1 MTICTREKPLSF
13 VDLQSMLMV
22 EENHASG
29 SSTTQSDSRMLY
41 TEANGPVGVGDEVD
55 RHAIVAAD
63 KSKIRGKIDMSIT
76 VHDPPQAGEREK
88 EGCQST

>member
-1 MTICTREKPLSF
+1 MYYREAEG
-13 VDLQSMLMV
+13 SMVM
-22 EENHASG
+22 EN
-29 SSTTQSDSRMLY
+29 TM
-41 TEANGPVGVGDEVD
+41 D